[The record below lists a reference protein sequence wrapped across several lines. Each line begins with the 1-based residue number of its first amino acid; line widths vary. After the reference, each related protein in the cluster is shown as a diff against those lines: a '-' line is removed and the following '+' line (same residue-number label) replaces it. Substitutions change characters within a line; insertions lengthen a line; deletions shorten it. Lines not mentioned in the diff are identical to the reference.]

1 MGLMMVYRLEGYILR
16 YSSAGFITLLVMV
29 AFLLNACA
37 GPRTDDDR
45 QAKANGAIAGAV
57 MGGLVGYSMVG
68 SGSGKAVSTAVL
80 GGVGAYIGTTLAD
93 QLQSWDRQ
101 ALREATFQSMA
112 NAPTGEPTFWESEYT
127 GNYGKIVPVRTYL
140 DGVGRLCRDY
150 KADIVVDGQT
160 HAGIE
165 TACLTAS
172 GSWAIY
178 PKNG

>member
-1 MGLMMVYRLEGYILR
+1 MVYRIKHDI
-16 YSSAGFITLLVMV
+16 SVCSTVLLLMV
-29 AFLLNACA
+29 ALLLTACA
-37 GPRTDDDR
+37 GGRVEDGKET
-45 QAKANGAIAGAV
+45 KANGAIAGAV
-57 MGGLVGYSMVG
+57 VGGLLGYSMVG
-68 SGSGKAVSTAVL
+68 GGSGKAVSTAVL
-80 GGVGAYIGTTLAD
+80 GGVGAYVGTTLAD

-127 GNYGKIVPVRTYL
+127 GNYGKIIPVRTYL

-150 KADIVVDGQT
+150 KADIVINGQT

-172 GSWAIY
+172 GSWAVY
-178 PKNG
+178 PKQG